1 MKRILLTI
9 LLAGILIPAWA
20 QKTRTIMGTVLEEG
34 GLPAIGASIVIPGTT
49 TGTLTDLD
57 GKYVFTIPAD
67 TKTVEVAALGFLS
80 ETIQLGG
87 AGIYDVTLKTDR
99 LQLEESVVVGYGT
112 QKKVNLTGAVAAV
125 YTCPY
130 SLMTSAS

>member
-87 AGIYDVTLKTDR
+87 GR
-99 LQLEESVVVGYGT
+99 
-112 QKKVNLTGAVAAV
+112 NL
-125 YTCPY
+125 
-130 SLMTSAS
+130 